1 MAKLIATVIGILT
14 SSILLHHLQNDID
27 GNTLKLRKKLKNT
40 QDRLETALPGTW
52 RIKSQEYPSF
62 KTTPNQR
69 AKLPI
74 PTLTQ
79 TLNHIENRF
88 IPTFKAT
95 WNDHIIRFT
104 KLVNEIDVQDSIKSV
119 TSDRWDKWQKSS
131 QKK

>member
-1 MAKLIATVIGILT
+1 MAKLIAAVIGILT
-14 SSILLHHLQNDID
+14 SSALLHHLQNDID
-27 GNTLKLRKKLKNT
+27 GNTLKLRKKLRNT

-52 RIKSQEYPSF
+52 RIKSQEYPSL
-62 KTTPNQR
+62 KTTLTPNQR

-79 TLNHIENRF
+79 TLNHIEKRF

-95 WNDHIIRFT
+95 WNDHVIGFANLI
-104 KLVNEIDVQDSIKSV
+104 NGIDVQDSIKS
-119 TSDRWDKWQKSS
+119 RWDKWQKSG